1 MNEVQSPT
9 SETSSGDK
17 QELPL
22 SNFQKPNLL
31 LQKKKN
37 EDTQLWRTLL
47 KKKEQGLKPT
57 TQFFH
62 WLTQL
67 FLKCLIQ
74 MLSKVS
80 IICVSKMV
88 GDSEEN
94 DDCVIADEMIYI
106 PEVRNEK
113 RPKVGMK
120 FDSLDFVYDFY
131 NRYALLA
138 GFSIVIPAGGK
149 NTVKKF

>member
-1 MNEVQSPT
+1 
-9 SETSSGDK
+9 
-17 QELPL
+17 
-22 SNFQKPNLL
+22 
-31 LQKKKN
+31 
-37 EDTQLWRTLL
+37 
-47 KKKEQGLKPT
+47 
-57 TQFFH
+57 
-62 WLTQL
+62 
-67 FLKCLIQ
+67 

-138 GFSIVIPAGGK
+138 GFSI
-149 NTVKKF
+149 